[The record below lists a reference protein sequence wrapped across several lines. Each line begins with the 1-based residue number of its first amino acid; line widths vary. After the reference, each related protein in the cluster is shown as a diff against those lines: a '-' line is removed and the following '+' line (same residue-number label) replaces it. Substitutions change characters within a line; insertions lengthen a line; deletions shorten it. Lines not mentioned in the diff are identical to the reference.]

1 MLGDGLK
8 GPRRESVCPAP
19 WFMGLQPHEPP
30 GSGVYFDPVRP
41 KCNPPPVSSSDEF
54 KDPFS
59 EDTGGGLLEIEDG
72 MYIQGGE
79 DVEKDAEVEI
89 KRGRTKDF
97 QLPRAGKEEYTIDP

>member
-1 MLGDGLK
+1 MLCDGLK
-8 GPRRESVCPAP
+8 GPRRKSVCPAP

-59 EDTGGGLLEIEDG
+59 EDTGGGLLEMEDG
-72 MYIQGGE
+72 KNIQGAKAAENRKGE
-79 DVEKDAEVEI
+79 LSLYL
-89 KRGRTKDF
+89 G
-97 QLPRAGKEEYTIDP
+97 